1 MTISEQVENFK
12 NERVSNKILLFLFN
26 AVEMLGTLKCKTNSC
41 NCMDIVSEMML
52 IRELRYS
59 YALVGKDLNYSDII
73 YDVFS
78 VTKSNEFTDN
88 YYCVKKCVEF
98 ADEITTTVKMLPA
111 TDFLRINYQ
120 IGVPQQ
126 DFLHYESFAAVLEK
140 GSKVTWEAVAGLC
153 NCQPYLHELLEMA
166 LAAYWLEDLS
176 RFNKIDIIARNIL
189 LSSYLKKQ
197 EKVSRGVIFLNKL
210 YLLYDDFITLANSGM
225 ISEYI
230 TFFLDKVTDSLKELY
245 IFIENVEEL
254 IYLNDIKM
262 KAKLPKLYSEELNK
276 TLYGSTG
283 MKYTD
288 LSTKLNVT
296 PKTAQEYLK
305 KFEQIG
311 VLQSKKIG
319 KERIFVNSGLVR
331 IFEEEE

>member
-1 MTISEQVENFK
+1 
-12 NERVSNKILLFLFN
+12 
-26 AVEMLGTLKCKTNSC
+26 
-41 NCMDIVSEMML
+41 
-52 IRELRYS
+52 
-59 YALVGKDLNYSDII
+59 
-73 YDVFS
+73 
-78 VTKSNEFTDN
+78 
-88 YYCVKKCVEF
+88 
-98 ADEITTTVKMLPA
+98 
-111 TDFLRINYQ
+111 
-120 IGVPQQ
+120 
-126 DFLHYESFAAVLEK
+126 
-140 GSKVTWEAVAGLC
+140 
-153 NCQPYLHELLEMA
+153 MA

-319 KERIFVNSGLVR
+319 KERIFVNSGLIR